1 MLRFETRSVEPS
13 DLSYV
18 LSLDI
23 LLSESG
29 IDRAARDSSSLG
41 LFIRKAINFV
51 LIVVLLLLHVADDN
65 LVFFTALL
73 CLPGVN

>member
-1 MLRFETRSVEPS
+1 MLRFETRSIEPS